1 MILTERVCFCA
12 PLLVRKPLKFSQN
25 LNYLPTVNRPYYV
38 FSSLEKGRGYKFKF
52 FPELERCNKE
62 CNTSKIVSLDLKIKA
77 RLSWI
82 VNPYVYFQEY

>member
-38 FSSLEKGRGYKFKF
+38 FSRLEKGRGYKFCLFKRLQKKF
-52 FPELERCNKE
+52 
-62 CNTSKIVSLDLKIKA
+62 ILKIIRA
-77 RLSWI
+77 
-82 VNPYVYFQEY
+82 FQ